1 MNPQAPQQAQRR
13 NSASIVDTSVPVRD
27 SSSRRAPTERTIT
40 VNNKTWQ
47 RQNGRI
53 ERTMA
58 AMPVHEEF
66 IMASAVPVPKNYDQ
80 AVNGA
85 DACLWIPATE
95 LEIKALQR
103 HRVWEPASANVKDH
117 YPWR

>member
-1 MNPQAPQQAQRR
+1 MK
-13 NSASIVDTSVPVRD
+13 
-27 SSSRRAPTERTIT
+27 
-40 VNNKTWQ
+40 NNKTWQ

-85 DACLWIPATE
+85 DACL
-95 LEIKALQR
+95 
-103 HRVWEPASANVKDH
+103 
-117 YPWR
+117 